1 MHTPGTAGPAAW
13 ALLWGRDVSRKIQNR
28 MPPILGIGA
37 ATLCLCSYAQAEEAK
52 WAPWLDVGAKI
63 GNTRRI
69 GETDLFLPL
78 AQDGERLL
86 FLDLRGIVD
95 DQEQR
100 EGNVGL
106 GYRQM
111 LDDGWNLGVYGFFDR
126 RRSATNHHYSQA
138 TLGAEAL
145 GRDVDFRVNG
155 YLPLGRKV
163 NDVEGSARADLVGG
177 TIRIQSST
185 EHAYHGADAEMGW
198 RVPLFDAEGDNELR
212 LYGGGYWFDADQ
224 SDTVAGPRGRL
235 EYRLYDPLEDLP
247 GSRLTVS
254 GEIQHDSA
262 RGTQEFL
269 GLKFRIPLQAEAPT
283 RRLNA
288 QERRMADPIIRDVD
302 IVTQSATLV
311 EAAKFDGQTLS
322 SVATIKDGTTAQ
334 ATINAAGTNT
344 LVVVQGTT
352 TVSSQLTLLTG
363 QTLSGGGT
371 TLTLTGA
378 SSGRQVA
385 FTLPGSTA
393 TLSGS
398 VAGTSVLAL
407 AQGSTLRGVK
417 VQNTSTA
424 TNSHAVSATNVSNAT
439 VTGSTLSAAK
449 GNGLYAS
456 GSSGLS
462 VSGSTISASGNDF
475 GAIRLDQTTATVSG
489 NTLTSTGAGNGTT
502 FAHALWITNG
512 GGSTVSNNTISASGM
527 YGNAMFVDNS
537 AAITLSGNTL
547 TASGY
552 AGRGLH
558 IANSAGSTISG
569 NTITT
574 RDTSSG
580 MGFYTS
586 PTGLFLE
593 SSANTTLSNN
603 TITTAGE
610 AAGMNLRYS
619 TGLTVSGNTITTTGT
634 LADGLVLT
642 GSTNATVRGNRVTTT
657 GSSSHGIQFFVNATG
672 TLAENNTVAVSGASS
687 KAVTAMSVSDLRV
700 INNRLVGV
708 GNGGVYESYT
718 TNITVSG
725 NTP

>member
-1 MHTPGTAGPAAW
+1 MHNPGAAGPAAW

-37 ATLCLCSYAQAEEAK
+37 ATLYLCSSAQAEEVK

-78 AQDGERLL
+78 AQDGESLL

-111 LDDGWNLGVYGFFDR
+111 LDGGWNLGVYGFFDR
-126 RRSATNHHYSQA
+126 RRSATDHHYSQA
-138 TLGAEAL
+138 TIGAEAL

-163 NDVEGSARADLVGG
+163 NEVEGSARADITGG
-177 TIRIQSST
+177 TIQIQSSN
-185 EHAYHGADAEMGW
+185 ERAYHGADAEMGW
-198 RVPLFDAEGDNELR
+198 RAPLFDAEGDTELR

-224 SDTVAGPRGRL
+224 ADTVAGPRARL

-254 GEIQHDSA
+254 GEIQYDSA

-269 GLKFRIPLQAEAPT
+269 GLKFRIPLQAEAPA

-302 IVTQSATLV
+302 IVTQNATLV

-322 SVATIKDGTTAQ
+322 SVATIKDGSTAQ
-334 ATINAAGTNT
+334 ATINAAGANT
-344 LVVVQGTT
+344 LVVVQGST
-352 TVSSQLTLLTG
+352 TVTSQLTLLTG
-363 QTLSGGGT
+363 QTLSGSGT

-378 SSGRQVA
+378 TSGRQIS
-385 FTLPGSTA
+385 FTLPGSSA
-393 TLSGS
+393 SLSGA
-398 VAGTSVLAL
+398 VAGTSVLSL
-407 AQGSTLRGVK
+407 AQGSTLRGLTVT
-417 VQNTSTA
+417 NTSTA
-424 TNSHAVSATNVSNAT
+424 ANSHAVSAVNVSNAT
-439 VTGSTLSAAK
+439 ITGSTLSAAK

-456 GSSGLS
+456 GSSNLS
-462 VSGSTISASGNDF
+462 VSNSTISATGNDSS
-475 GAIRLDQTTATVSG
+475 AVRLDQTTATLSG
-489 NTLTSTGAGNGTT
+489 NTLTSTGSGNGTT
-502 FAHALWITNG
+502 FAHALWITD
-512 GGSTVSNNTISASGM
+512 GGSSTISNNSISASGM
-527 YGNAMFVDNS
+527 YGDAIFVDNGD
-537 AAITLSGNTL
+537 AITFSGNTL
-547 TASGY
+547 TASGF

-558 IANSAGSTISG
+558 MANSAGSTISG

-580 MGFYTS
+580 VGFYTS
-586 PTGLFLE
+586 ATGLFME
-593 SSANTTLSNN
+593 SSANTTISNN
-603 TITTAGE
+603 TITIAGE
-610 AAGMNLRYS
+610 ASGMNLRYS
-619 TGLTVSGNTITTTGT
+619 NGLTVSGNTISTTGN
-634 LADGLVLT
+634 LATGMALT
-642 GSTNATVRGNRVTTT
+642 GSANSTISGNRVTTT
-657 GSSSHGIQFFVNATG
+657 GTSSNGLQLFLNANN
-672 TLAENNTVAVSGASS
+672 LLVENNTISASGAGSS
-687 KAVTAMSVSDLRV
+687 AITTNAVSDLR
-700 INNRLVGV
+700 ILNNRLVGV
-708 GNGGVYESYT
+708 GNGGVSQSNT
-718 TNITVSG
+718 TNVTVSG

>member
-1 MHTPGTAGPAAW
+1 MHSPGTAGPAAW
-13 ALLWGRDVSRKIQNR
+13 ALLWGRDVSRKIKNR

-37 ATLCLCSYAQAEEAK
+37 ATLYLCSYAQAEEAK

-78 AQDGERLL
+78 AQDGESLL

-111 LDDGWNLGVYGFFDR
+111 LTDGWNLGVYGFFDR

-163 NDVEGSARADLVGG
+163 NDVEGSARADITGG
-177 TIRIQSST
+177 TIRIQSSS
-185 EHAYHGADAEMGW
+185 ERAYHGADAEMGW
-198 RVPLFDAEGDNELR
+198 RAPLFDAEGDNELR

-224 SDTVAGPRGRL
+224 SDTVAGPRARL

-254 GEIQHDSA
+254 GEIQYDSA

-269 GLKFRIPLQAEAPT
+269 GLKFRIPLQAEAPA

-334 ATINAAGTNT
+334 ATINAAGANT
-344 LVVVQGTT
+344 LVVVQGST
-352 TVSSQLTLLTG
+352 TVTSQLTLLTG
-363 QTLSGGGT
+363 QTLSGSGT

-385 FTLPGSTA
+385 FTLPGGSA
-393 TLSGS
+393 SLSGA
-398 VAGTSVLAL
+398 VAGASVLSL
-407 AQGSTLRGVK
+407 SQGSTLRGLTVT
-417 VQNTSTA
+417 NTSTA
-424 TNSHAVSATNVSNAT
+424 ANSHAVSAVNVSNASI
-439 VTGSTLSAAK
+439 TGSTLNAAK

-456 GSSGLS
+456 GSSSLS
-462 VSGSTISASGNDF
+462 VSNSSISATGNDF
-475 GAIRLDQTTATVSG
+475 GAIRMDHTTATLSG
-489 NTLTSTGAGNGTT
+489 NTLSSTGAGNGTT
-502 FAHALWITNG
+502 FAHALWITDG

-527 YGNAMFVDNS
+527 YGSAMFVDNS
-537 AAITLSGNTL
+537 AAITVSGNTL

-552 AGRGLH
+552 AGRGLN

-580 MGFYTS
+580 VGFYTS
-586 PTGLFLE
+586 PTGLFME
-593 SSANTTLSNN
+593 SSANTTISNN

-610 AAGMNLRYS
+610 AAGMNLRNS
-619 TGLTVSGNTITTTGT
+619 NGLTVSGNTVTTSGS
-634 LADGLVLT
+634 LAVGMALT
-642 GSTNATVRGNRVTTT
+642 GSSNATLRSNRVTTT
-657 GSSSHGIQFFVNATG
+657 GASSNGIQIMLSANNVLVEDNTVSASGGSSSVISAT
-672 TLAENNTVAVSGASS
+672 
-687 KAVTAMSVSDLRV
+687 SVSDLRV
-700 INNRLVGV
+700 LNNRLVGV
-708 GNGGVYESYT
+708 GNGGVSQSST
-718 TNITVSG
+718 TNVTVSG